1 MRHAR
6 SSAGSSARLVL
17 LCLLPAL
24 FSALLL
30 SVQHATADEPAA
42 PAGET
47 EKVAPPPAPTKAVEL
62 TTEQENVAKRYQD
75 LEKVMLRMAEL
86 TAGSDPRRA
95 ALLRQAV
102 ARSKDRAV
110 DGQFDKL
117 VDLLK
122 QDRLAPA
129 VKGQSDLQD
138 DLQQILDL
146 LLSEDRGQRIESE
159 KEKIREYIKRVN
171 KIIKEQ
177 KAVQGG
183 TAGQGDQNEL
193 SQEQQDLAKKTGEIA
208 DDLDKGAG
216 KKKPDGSADGDPSQ
230 PGDKKPAEGDA
241 QKAKDGQQSKPG
253 EQNSDGNQQPG
264 DQKKPDGDQSNGDKP
279 QGADKPG
286 DKKPGD
292 KNEKPGDKQP
302 GENAKPGDPKSGDQ
316 KPGDMPPD
324 GQKSP
329 SDQQGEPSDGNQK
342 SKPNKSRPM
351 KGQGQPRQGGQQQQ
365 DDQDSDDQQ
374 TPPQDQPRDD
384 QSPTQ
389 KRLQQAQQRM
399 KEAKEKLDQ
408 AKRDE
413 AVEKQQDA
421 LENLHQAIAEL
432 ERILRQLR
440 EEELTRTLAQLETR
454 FRKML
459 DIENDIY
466 DGTKRLDKV
475 PLAERDRDNEVEAGR
490 LSRKQAENVA
500 EADRAL
506 AILRE
511 EGSAVAL
518 PEAVGNLRDDMEEI
532 VVRLAQL
539 KVGELTQ
546 TTEADV
552 IAALEEIIG
561 TLQQAQKDLEKNKQR
576 PQQPM
581 QPGDPQEPPL
591 VDQIAELKM
600 IRALQLRVNKRTQ
613 RYAEL
618 TETEQADKP
627 DLVKALQR
635 LAERE
640 QRVHKVT
647 RDIVVGRNQ

>member
-1 MRHAR
+1 
-6 SSAGSSARLVL
+6 
-17 LCLLPAL
+17 
-24 FSALLL
+24 
-30 SVQHATADEPAA
+30 
-42 PAGET
+42 
-47 EKVAPPPAPTKAVEL
+47 
-62 TTEQENVAKRYQD
+62 
-75 LEKVMLRMAEL
+75 
-86 TAGSDPRRA
+86 
-95 ALLRQAV
+95 
-102 ARSKDRAV
+102 
-110 DGQFDKL
+110 
-117 VDLLK
+117 
-122 QDRLAPA
+122 
-129 VKGQSDLQD
+129 
-138 DLQQILDL
+138 
-146 LLSEDRGQRIESE
+146 
-159 KEKIREYIKRVN
+159 
-171 KIIKEQ
+171 
-177 KAVQGG
+177 
-183 TAGQGDQNEL
+183 
-193 SQEQQDLAKKTGEIA
+193 
-208 DDLDKGAG
+208 
-216 KKKPDGSADGDPSQ
+216 
-230 PGDKKPAEGDA
+230 
-241 QKAKDGQQSKPG
+241 
-253 EQNSDGNQQPG
+253 
-264 DQKKPDGDQSNGDKP
+264 
-279 QGADKPG
+279 
-286 DKKPGD
+286 
-292 KNEKPGDKQP
+292 
-302 GENAKPGDPKSGDQ
+302 
-316 KPGDMPPD
+316 MPP
-324 GQKSP
+324 GAQKSP
-329 SDQQGEPSDGNQK
+329 GDQQGEPGEGNQK
-342 SKPNKSRPM
+342 AKPKKSRPM
-351 KGQGQPRQGGQQQQ
+351 PGQGQPQQGGDQQQ
-365 DDQDSDDQQ
+365 DDQNSDDEENPQ
-374 TPPQDQPRDD
+374 QDQPQDD

-413 AVEKQQDA
+413 AVEKQQEA

-459 DIENDIY
+459 DVENDIY

-475 PLAERDRDNEVEAGR
+475 PLAERDRDNEVESGR

-518 PEAVGNLRDDMEEI
+518 PEAVGDLRDDMEEI

-576 PQQPM
+576 PPQPM
-581 QPGDPQEPPL
+581 QPGEPQEPPL

-613 RYAEL
+613 RYAEM

-627 DLVKALQR
+627 DLIMALQR

-640 QRVHKVT
+640 QRVHRVT